1 MTTIITN
8 TSKNLGFQW
17 VVSKIMRKT
26 SYPLKSKPNF
36 SACSTSCSVH
46 RFTIISKYCLLFHA
60 PRLFWNTPCSSQNTP
75 PHQNTK
81 HTEAKLHLVNSFSCT
96 VPTHTESDNCD
107 RHSRESENLGFIFV
121 RWLFY
126 MLFCFLDYW
135 TPQWIRKATT
145 CLSQSQFDIQLK
157 SITALCLIIH
167 HLVILSKL
175 EN

>member
-126 MLFCFLDYW
+126 MLFYFLDYW